1 MILFQELGQCE
12 GIVLGAGKGNCP
24 IGDLG
29 DLLGLGLNAK
39 GTVLATTAGGYTE
52 TVFRNLITT
61 GKKHQLLNIDS
72 FEDATPENERYT
84 SPQGFMKSVR
94 EGKPMYNINFRN
106 GYCFDKALQSMKGQ
120 DRFDVEL
127 YFSTGV
133 LFATNSAGTQLK
145 GFNLGM
151 FDANVF
157 KFLSGTDTE
166 FSRISLQFK
175 DASEFTDKWV
185 FIPYSVLGFNPL
197 EIDDVIQTNVAF
209 DSAPANTDT
218 TIEVTLTDSCNNS
231 ISYASLFD
239 QVGDWEVLVNGASV
253 VISTVTVSASNV
265 VTLTIPALATADVVK
280 VSLNGIVA
288 DTEMKYYK
296 SNVATATVTA

>member
-12 GIVLGAGKGNCP
+12 GVVLGAGRGTCP

-29 DLLGLGLNAK
+29 DLLGLGINAK

-120 DRFDVEL
+120 DRWDVEL

-133 LFATNSAGTQLK
+133 LFASNSAGTQLK

-185 FIPYSVLGFNPL
+185 FIPYSVLGYNPL
-197 EIDDVIQTNVAF
+197 EIDDVIQTNVVIY
-209 DSAPANTDT
+209 ANPVNSDTD
-218 TIEVTLTDSCNNS
+218 LSLYLKDSCNNS

-239 QVGDWEVLVNGASV
+239 QVGDWKVLVNGVSV
-253 VISTVTVSASNV
+253 TISAVSVDSNGNI
-265 VTLTIPALATADVVK
+265 TLTIPALATADIVK

>member
-12 GIVLGAGKGNCP
+12 GVVLGAGRGTCP

-29 DLLGLGLNAK
+29 DLLGLGLNTK

-52 TVFRNLITT
+52 SVFRDLITN

-120 DRFDVEL
+120 DRWDVEL

-133 LFATNSAGTQLK
+133 LFASNSAGTQLK

-185 FIPYSVLGFNPL
+185 FIPYSVLGYNPL
-197 EIDDVIQTNVAF
+197 EIDDVIQTNVVVKT
-209 DSAPANTDT
+209 APVNDESEIT
-218 TIEVTLTDSCNNS
+218 VTLVDSCNNS

-239 QVGDWEVLVNGASV
+239 AIGDWKVLVNGASV
-253 VISTVTVSASNV
+253 AIGSVSLVDSTDVLIAIT
-265 VTLTIPALATADVVK
+265 TTFATGQDVK

-296 SNVATATVTA
+296 SNVATATV

>member
-12 GIVLGAGKGNCP
+12 GVVLGAGKGTCP

-29 DLLGLGLNAK
+29 DLLGLGLNTK

-52 TVFRNLITT
+52 TVFRDLITT

-120 DRFDVEL
+120 DRWDVEL

-133 LFATNSAGTQLK
+133 LFASNSAGTQLK

-197 EIDDVIQTNVAF
+197 EIDDVIQTNVVF
-209 DSAPANTDT
+209 DSVPADADT
-218 TIEVTLTDSCNNS
+218 NVDVTLTDSCNNS

-239 QVGDWEVLVNGASV
+239 TVGNWEVLVNGSSV
-253 VISTVTVSASNV
+253 TISTVSVSNENV
-265 VTLTIPALATADVVK
+265 VTLTIPTLAENDVVK
-280 VSLNGIVA
+280 VSLKGIVA

-296 SNVATATVTA
+296 SNVATTKVLA

>member
-12 GIVLGAGKGNCP
+12 GVVLGAGRGTCP

-39 GTVLATTAGGYTE
+39 GTILATTAGGYTE

-120 DRFDVEL
+120 DRWDVEL

-175 DASEFTDKWV
+175 DASEFTEKWV
-185 FIPYSVLGFNPL
+185 FIPYEVLGYNPL
-197 EIDDVIQTNVAF
+197 EIDDVIQTNVVLNSNLE
-209 DSAPANTDT
+209 DSETVVD
-218 TIEVTLTDSCNNS
+218 VTLTDSCNNS

-239 QVGDWEVLVNGASV
+239 QVGDWSVLVDGESV
-253 VISTVTVSASNV
+253 TISAVSISIDNV
-265 VTLTIPALATADVVK
+265 VSLTIPALGTSQIVK
-280 VSLNGIVA
+280 VSLNGIVEDA
-288 DTEMKYYK
+288 EMKYYK
-296 SNVATATVTA
+296 SNTVTTTVVA